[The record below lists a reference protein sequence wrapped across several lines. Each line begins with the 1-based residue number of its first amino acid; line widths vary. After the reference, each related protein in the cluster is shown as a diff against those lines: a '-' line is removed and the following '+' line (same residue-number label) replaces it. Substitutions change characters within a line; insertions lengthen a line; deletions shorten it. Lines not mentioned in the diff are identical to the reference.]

1 MTLTYKKSMVSY
13 MKKLYLIVMILS
25 SSSFIISI
33 DQDNITLSHD
43 FNFNSSYNLLVEQSA
58 VFIKNNAAIISAI
71 PLTIYYHQDLLRTIQ
86 NHPYVSSYCLYMLLH
101 YLCDCIIEYQQ
112 EQSLIKLTTCLKKT
126 AVSLL
131 VCHGLKNY
139 IEQKNTSQE
148 WDKQSIDI
156 YKYVT
161 KNTSFSFEQIEI
173 ILMKTYKELKQYFA
187 SLSYSIKIES
197 EEFAFLCCRSSINL
211 QTLYYITQ
219 NDLPLHQALYEFEH
233 NQTYD
238 LTILLNLLQHN
249 ITDNFMLIEQYL
261 LTEKTL

>member
-1 MTLTYKKSMVSY
+1 MPYKKRMVSC
-13 MKKLYLIVMILS
+13 MKKLYFIVIILS
-25 SSSFIISI
+25 SSFITSI
-33 DQDNITLSHD
+33 DQDKITTAHYV
-43 FNFNSSYNLLVEQSA
+43 NFNSSYNLLVEQSA
-58 VFIKNNAAIISAI
+58 AFIKNNAGMIAAI
-71 PLTIYYHQDLLRTIQ
+71 PFSLYYHQDVLRTIQ
-86 NHPYVSSYCLYMLLH
+86 NHPYVSSYWLYLLLH
-101 YLCDCIIEYQQ
+101 YLCDCMIEYQQ
-112 EQSLIKLTTCLKKT
+112 EQSFIHLTTCLKKT

-139 IEQKNTSQE
+139 IEQKNRSQE

-187 SLSYSIKIES
+187 SLPYGIKIES
-197 EEFAFLCCRSSINL
+197 EEFAFLCYGSSMNI

-233 NQTYD
+233 NQAYD
-238 LTILLNLLQHN
+238 LITLLNILQNN
-249 ITDNFMLIEQYL
+249 ITNNLMLIEQYL